1 MKQGSRQGPFDAA
14 VNQAQRYGWPVLLLV
29 LLVLL
34 VSRGAVAA
42 QSLPFTLAAPFEP
55 VRPLALNVSDRQ
67 WLEQRKGLRVGIVIA
82 DNEPIDITTDGNRYQ
97 GISADYL
104 SLLAGK
110 LDMPVQLM
118 GFSQRDDAIDALR
131 DGRID
136 LLSSASSFERG
147 QAGLI
152 FSQSYMPDRSV
163 VVGQRSALLPV
174 HGLAGKKIVVLD
186 DYADPQALQS
196 LYPGSQIILAPSLYS
211 AMEALGQREVDALVG
226 NEVVVRSYL
235 SMRPY
240 LGLQVQFESA
250 LAPHGFA
257 FALRADQR
265 RLKSL
270 VDQALASLDAPL
282 EREVQARW
290 TAGLN
295 AYLGEP
301 RIALS
306 SVERNWLA
314 RHPRI
319 TVASTEHPP
328 YIYRDEQG
336 RWVGLNAD
344 VLARISRM
352 TGLQFVHQG
361 MPSTQA
367 SLQALGRGEAEL
379 NTTLAENPE
388 RKVFLNFTHSFGGNN
403 WVFVVRHGDVS
414 PASLA
419 QMRERILALPARH
432 ALESEIRLNYPDIR
446 LHLVETYAQARELV
460 EKGQAHA
467 TIQNEAGA
475 YLYPSAKLKVGRSV
489 EGKWSP
495 DRFAVTKPHPE
506 LLSIL
511 NKALEAFPVTE
522 MRTIRM
528 KWLGASLPQPSLWS
542 RIPQWLVWSIV
553 LIVLLGLVSLAW
565 NSRMRI
571 EVSQRRQAQAHLNDQ
586 LAFRQALFDAM
597 PMPVYVRDLQGRL
610 VSCNRSYEQFFDV
623 SVEHLQGRRLLDI
636 ELLPR
641 PIAERVHADYLQLL
655 ESRQP
660 VFVERSF
667 ELNGRRVDAWQW
679 SVPFCA
685 ADGRLQGLLG
695 GWLDISERKHLERQL
710 EHLHRQLE
718 QQAEPGS
725 AAPGRSCPCKGVA
738 GQQ

>member
-1 MKQGSRQGPFDAA
+1 MTVSGTG
-14 VNQAQRYGWPVLLLV
+14 RYGWPVLLLV
-29 LLVLL
+29 LVALL
-34 VSRGAVAA
+34 LLSRVAGAA

-55 VRPLALNVSDRQ
+55 VQPLALNASDRQ
-67 WLEQRKGLRVGIVIA
+67 WLQQRQVLRVGIVIA

-97 GISADYL
+97 GVSADYL
-104 SLLAGK
+104 SLLGGK
-110 LDMPVQLM
+110 LNMPVQLK

-147 QAGLI
+147 QAGLA
-152 FSQSYMPDRSV
+152 FSRSYMPDRSV
-163 VVGQRSALLPV
+163 VVGHRSALLPAQ
-174 HGLAGKKIVVLD
+174 GLAGKKIVVLD
-186 DYADPQALQS
+186 DYADPQTLQS
-196 LYPGSQIILAPSLYS
+196 LYPDSQVILAPSLYS
-211 AMEALGQREVDALVG
+211 AMEALGQREVDALIG
-226 NEVVVRSYL
+226 NEIVVRSYL

-240 LGLQVQFESA
+240 LALQVQFESA
-250 LAPHGFA
+250 LSPHGFA
-257 FALRADQR
+257 FALRSDER

-270 VDQALASLDAPL
+270 LDQALASLGAPL

-295 AYLGEP
+295 AYLGDQ

-306 SVERNWLA
+306 SLERNWLA

-328 YIYRDEQG
+328 YIYRDEHG

-352 TGLQFVHQG
+352 TGLQFVHQS

-367 SLQALGRGEAEL
+367 SLEALGRGEAEL

-388 RKVFLNFTHSFGGNN
+388 RKVFLNFTYSFGGNN
-403 WVFVVRHGDVS
+403 WVFVVRRSDAS
-414 PASLA
+414 PTGLA
-419 QMRERILALPARH
+419 QMRGRILALPARH
-432 ALESEIRLNYPDIR
+432 ALESEIRHNYPDIQ
-446 LHLVETYAQARELV
+446 LLLVETYAQARELV

-475 YLYPSAKLKVGRSV
+475 YLFPSEKLKVGRSV
-489 EGKWSP
+489 DGKWSP

-528 KWLGASLPQPSLWS
+528 KWLSANLPQPSLWS
-542 RIPQWLVWSIV
+542 RIPQWLLWSSV
-553 LIVLLGLVSLAW
+553 LILLLGLVSLAW
-565 NSRMRI
+565 NSRLRI
-571 EVSQRRQAQAHLNDQ
+571 QVARRCQAQTQLNDQ
-586 LAFRQALFDAM
+586 LAFKQALFDAM

-610 VSCNRSYEQFFDV
+610 VSCNRSYEQFFNI
-623 SVEHLQGRRLLDI
+623 SVEHMHGRRLIDI

-641 PIAERVHADYLQLL
+641 ALAEQVHADYLRLL
-655 ESRQP
+655 ENRQP
-660 VFVERSF
+660 VFVERTF
-667 ELNGRRVDAWQW
+667 ELSGRRVDAWQW
-679 SVPFCA
+679 SVPFCT
-685 ADGRLQGLLG
+685 ADGQLQGLLG
-695 GWLDISERKHLERQL
+695 GWMDISERKCLERELEQVRRQL
-710 EHLHRQLE
+710 ESRNDSPGQLC
-718 QQAEPGS
+718 
-725 AAPGRSCPCKGVA
+725 SCNPVA